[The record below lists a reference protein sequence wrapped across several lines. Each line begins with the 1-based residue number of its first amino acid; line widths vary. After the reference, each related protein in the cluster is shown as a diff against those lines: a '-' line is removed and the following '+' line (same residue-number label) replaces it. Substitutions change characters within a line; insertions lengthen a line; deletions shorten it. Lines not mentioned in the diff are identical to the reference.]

1 MSGRIL
7 AHLINNS
14 LFGYANLSLVAF
26 SLGTRVVFSCL
37 KELAYLRSDKVFDVF
52 LLGGAAPISAQEWR
66 SCKTA
71 VTGRLVNVFSKQ
83 DRVLSL
89 LYSASR
95 FEKAIGNYPIDADGV
110 ENYDLSGE
118 VTNHLD
124 YKAKMKTILK
134 RVRYNN

>member
-1 MSGRIL
+1 ML
-7 AHLINNS
+7 HKVYVTLNV
-14 LFGYANLSLVAF
+14 Y
-26 SLGTRVVFSCL
+26 VVFFEEWNTL
-37 KELAYLRSDKVFDVF
+37 YLHKVFDVF
-52 LLGGAAPISAQEWR
+52 LLGGAAPINAQEWR